1 MHSAGESRHFPE
13 LVHRPARLPVQPA
26 SHRQP
31 RRQKELRRWQVL
43 FTLLVSVGAWKR
55 SAKKVYRSMPTA
67 PQSLQITKTTAPE
80 RLQLPKSSSSKN
92 TIAPKGLQV
101 LLF

>member
-67 PQSLQITKTTAPE
+67 PQSLQITKDYSSRKTTAPKI
-80 RLQLPKSSSSKN
+80 L
-92 TIAPKGLQV
+92 
-101 LLF
+101 

>member
-13 LVHRPARLPVQPA
+13 LVHRPARLPLQPA

-43 FTLLVSVGAWKR
+43 FTLLVSVGTWKR
-55 SAKKVYRSMPTA
+55 STKKVYRSMPPA
-67 PQSLQITKTTAPE
+67 PESLQITKYY
-80 RLQLPKSSSSKN
+80 SSQN
-92 TIAPKGLQV
+92 PLAPKTP
-101 LLF
+101 